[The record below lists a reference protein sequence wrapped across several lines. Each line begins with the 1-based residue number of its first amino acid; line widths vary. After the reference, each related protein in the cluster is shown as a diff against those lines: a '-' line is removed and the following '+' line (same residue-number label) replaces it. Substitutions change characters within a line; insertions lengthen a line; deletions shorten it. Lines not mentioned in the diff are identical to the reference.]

1 MHVMVVANAIKRLAT
16 TILIINFDNDKK
28 PATKTIAPELLRQIQ
43 VEGITDDDYRRVEPK
58 IETIEQMAA
67 LFTEGMFIFDLF
79 KMDYHYIA
87 PNIFCSKAFMQQ
99 DLLGHGLIIFET
111 RITAYG

>member
-1 MHVMVVANAIKRLAT
+1 
-16 TILIINFDNDKK
+16 
-28 PATKTIAPELLRQIQ
+28 
-43 VEGITDDDYRRVEPK
+43 
-58 IETIEQMAA
+58 MAA

-87 PNIFCSKAFMQQ
+87 PNTFCSKVFMQQ
-99 DLLGHGLIIFET
+99 DLLGHGLSIFET